1 MERFKA
7 EIEAK
12 LVGFGGNKGKL
23 LRHLRDA
30 YNLGP
35 KAESFDEAKSW
46 SRIETTA
53 YQYFALQI
61 LKRSATN
68 HEARYRQISD
78 AAQWAK
84 NTVNKARWADHGK
97 NLLKAWLEGTKEF
110 GEATEQYSDL
120 LYTGVEFGRI
130 FDEAT
135 KGLTKLE
142 VAASKL
148 AEEFHKRPGRPKG
161 TAILPWNFIYA
172 LAGDYRNS
180 TGKRP
185 GAGDGPFARFVC
197 EFLAAIGEGKKS
209 YTLCDRCNQK
219 RAYSGAQAAQRINT
233 FSLRRLVEGGYF
245 LSI

>member
-1 MERFKA
+1 MASVATR
-7 EIEAK
+7 
-12 LVGFGGNKGKL
+12 GTSS
-23 LRHLRDA
+23 RHLRDA

-35 KAESFDEAKSW
+35 KAEPFDEAKS
-46 SRIETTA
+46 IETTA

-61 LKRSATN
+61 LKRTATD

-110 GEATEQYSDL
+110 GETTEQYSDL

-161 TAILPWNFIYA
+161 TAILPWNFIHA

-185 GAGDGPFARFVC
+185 GAGEAEAMSRFGLPTAMPDLGIFGQVKEGNINPVSALMTLRDQGADIETLFAAMNETFAVTKY
-197 EFLAAIGEGKKS
+197 GEQ
-209 YTLCDRCNQK
+209 DRDRQH
-219 RAYSGAQAAQRINT
+219 RQ
-233 FSLRRLVEGGYF
+233 
-245 LSI
+245 